1 MASTESECVE
11 VDEPEIEQVDGRK
24 NEETTWSVTSSRIVI
39 DCYKDNAVLYD
50 KSHQDYGNKVVTK
63 KMFAPWRAKM
73 TDNTIT
79 YIKKR
84 WHTLRSSLLRYMKK
98 PEEEVKWL
106 SRVSFVCSLVCTI
119 TGQCKTQ
126 TADCRLRT
134 ADQG

>member
-1 MASTESECVE
+1 
-11 VDEPEIEQVDGRK
+11 
-24 NEETTWSVTSSRIVI
+24 
-39 DCYKDNAVLYD
+39 
-50 KSHQDYGNKVVTK
+50 
-63 KMFAPWRAKM
+63 M

-106 SRVSFVCSLVCTI
+106 SRVPFVCSLVCNI

>member
-1 MASTESECVE
+1 
-11 VDEPEIEQVDGRK
+11 
-24 NEETTWSVTSSRIVI
+24 
-39 DCYKDNAVLYD
+39 
-50 KSHQDYGNKVVTK
+50 
-63 KMFAPWRAKM
+63 M

-119 TGQCKTQ
+119 TGQCKRQ

-134 ADQG
+134 AEQG